1 MAVLKKKIPA
11 STLPEVVVASVIW
24 LLFFFLTLNILVY
37 VGTSRTDNSD
47 LLTAEMELLTCRAE
61 AELLG
66 ENETV
71 VHSYEWGEI
80 EIRKERYGE
89 AIVRVRLKAVIGK
102 EGKEIG
108 YTYLVFEKN
117 SNQPKR

>member
-1 MAVLKKKIPA
+1 MKKKAVA

-47 LLTAEMELLTCRAE
+47 LLTAEMELLACRIE
-61 AELLG
+61 AERLA
-66 ENETV
+66 ENETAV
-71 VHSYEWGEI
+71 RSYEWGEI

-89 AIVRVRLKAVIGK
+89 AIVRIRLKAIIG
-102 EGKEIG
+102 
-108 YTYLVFEKN
+108 
-117 SNQPKR
+117 